1 MCIKSWKYK
10 ENYADPTVQSE
21 QQVTNSK
28 PGSQRVESYSV
39 IQAQEAQKQGQP
51 LTKMIYEKTISFKD
65 HQIPCVETDFFQK
78 KKKKGILL
86 RFEMK
91 SRRDYVSMDHLLK

>member
-28 PGSQRVESYSV
+28 PGIQRVESYSV
-39 IQAQEAQKQGQP
+39 IQAQEAQKQG
-51 LTKMIYEKTISFKD
+51 
-65 HQIPCVETDFFQK
+65 
-78 KKKKGILL
+78 
-86 RFEMK
+86 
-91 SRRDYVSMDHLLK
+91 